1 MTFSH
6 GEANGRTPRPPSCAT
21 TPCSR
26 AASCARPD
34 AGEWWTQMACP
45 ASMFHSVFV
54 SFKRVSSYIFFVWFK
69 VVFAC
74 FCCMLLLL
82 LLFFFC
88 ITVYGFCRPFNQI
101 LQTSARPGVPQH
113 RKEGLAG
120 IFGVPERY
128 IDSITFKRLGWLPR
142 NETCGLYK
150 MIGEVVAN
158 SKED

>member
-1 MTFSH
+1 MVQSGF
-6 GEANGRTPRPPSCAT
+6 C
-21 TPCSR
+21 
-26 AASCARPD
+26 
-34 AGEWWTQMACP
+34 
-45 ASMFHSVFV
+45 MFLLH
-54 SFKRVSSYIFFVWFK
+54 
-69 VVFAC
+69 VVVVVVVVVV
-74 FCCMLLLL
+74 
-82 LLFFFC
+82 FFC